1 MSTYLIVD
9 ITVHNPEM
17 FKEYVREAQPFV
29 EKHSGVYLVRG
40 GEVQITEGTWS
51 PQRLVVVE
59 FPDKE
64 SVKNFLADPG
74 YQPIAAIRHE
84 AANTNMVIVD
94 GYQVV

>member
-17 FKEYVREAQPFV
+17 FKEYARKAQPFV

-40 GEVQITEGTWS
+40 GEVQILEGTWS

-64 SVKNFLADPG
+64 SAKEFW
-74 YQPIAAIRHE
+74 PIRGISLLQQSGMRLPIQ
-84 AANTNMVIVD
+84 TWLL
-94 GYQVV
+94 